1 MLRPYLDA
9 YLLVAD
15 RLLLD
20 ERGEDFDESAFLDEC
35 LRVGRQWVLERRLA
49 SEESLSTE
57 MFAAALR
64 LARHRDL
71 FATSDPGLLDRR
83 VAFLREIDGV
93 RRDVESIGE
102 IARRRDGIPGDLS
115 TAARVPKPA
124 EIVRTG
130 L

>member
-1 MLRPYLDA
+1 
-9 YLLVAD
+9 
-15 RLLLD
+15 
-20 ERGEDFDESAFLDEC
+20 
-35 LRVGRQWVLERRLA
+35 LA

-71 FATSDPGLLDRR
+71 FATGDPSLLDRR

-93 RRDVESIGE
+93 RRDVETIGE
-102 IARRRDGIPGDLS
+102 IARRRDGIPGELS